1 MTIEGVPTSAVAVAF
16 AKRCGL
22 ELPIFN
28 AVYAIIEG
36 ELPIEVSRRVFFH
49 SLFVSNSFLLLYC
62 NCFFC

>member
-28 AVYAIIEG
+28 AVYAIIKG
-36 ELPIEVSRRVFFH
+36 ELAIEVSHFIFFH
-49 SLFVSNSFLLLYC
+49 FVAFTVL
-62 NCFFC
+62 